1 MLLVQQQ
8 LLVLRLGHW
17 TGNKTLLTLLN
28 QTLVTLLKL
37 RRAAEAALVVAQR
50 SFWSSEAAVAV
61 RG

>member
-28 QTLVTLLKL
+28 QTLLTLLKL
-37 RRAAEAALVVAQR
+37 RRAAEALVVAQ
-50 SFWSSEAAVAV
+50 
-61 RG
+61 